1 MVAGNR
7 IRAIGPTGEVAVPAG
22 AKVIDAV
29 GRTIL
34 PGLIDMHGHIDCCW
48 RTGSMPQKQ
57 PSHYAALAFGVTTNF
72 DPYPNELTSYE
83 SGETQIAG
91 ITVGPRWITTGAA
104 IWGRPQNASNM
115 YEPIATFDDARRVMQ
130 RKRAIGGG
138 IIKSY
143 RFPGRRERQM
153 LIKAGREAGVMVDV
167 EGESQFYNNITMILD
182 GHTNLEHNLPVANYY
197 DDLVRFFALAKAH
210 NTPTLVVT
218 FGELFGEN
226 YLYQTTEVWRDPKVK
241 TYIQEALTGYS
252 PLRSPYGAPPYVRAM
267 TTVQAAEEIW
277 DIGFRAV
284 SRSTKKLDDAGVTI
298 NVGSHGEVPGLAMHW
313 EMRLLGEGGM
323 SPMAILHAATINGAR
338 TLGVDAEIGS
348 LEPGKLADLIV
359 LDADPLADIANTNSV
374 RYTMVNGRLYDS
386 ATLNEI
392 GNYDRPRTK
401 FFWEMPDYRGIDWN
415 EAWAGQ

>member
-1 MVAGNR
+1 
-7 IRAIGPTGEVAVPAG
+7 
-22 AKVIDAV
+22 
-29 GRTIL
+29 
-34 PGLIDMHGHIDCCW
+34 
-48 RTGSMPQKQ
+48 
-57 PSHYAALAFGVTTNF
+57 
-72 DPYPNELTSYE
+72 
-83 SGETQIAG
+83 
-91 ITVGPRWITTGAA
+91 
-104 IWGRPQNASNM
+104 
-115 YEPIATFDDARRVMQ
+115 MQ

-197 DDLVRFFALAKAH
+197 DDLVQFFALAKAH

-226 YLYQTTEVWRDPKVK
+226 YLYQTTEAWKDPKVK
-241 TYIQEALTGYS
+241 TYVQEALTGYS

-313 EMRLLGEGGM
+313 EPDGHPARGDDQWRTHARRRCGDRL
-323 SPMAILHAATINGAR
+323 AR
-338 TLGVDAEIGS
+338 AWQARRPDRA
-348 LEPGKLADLIV
+348 
-359 LDADPLADIANTNSV
+359 
-374 RYTMVNGRLYDS
+374 RCRS
-386 ATLNEI
+386 A
-392 GNYDRPRTK
+392 RRH
-401 FFWEMPDYRGIDWN
+401 R
-415 EAWAGQ
+415 QHQ